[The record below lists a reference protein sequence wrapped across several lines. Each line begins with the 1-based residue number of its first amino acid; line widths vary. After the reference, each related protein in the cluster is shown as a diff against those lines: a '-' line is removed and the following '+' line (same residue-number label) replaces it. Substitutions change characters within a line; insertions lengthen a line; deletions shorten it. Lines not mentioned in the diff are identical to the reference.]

1 MTFIKVENNSLSKYF
16 NYPEYHDCKEVSLEL
31 KNHHDYNAV
40 ITLSSNEMIQDKDCE
55 SMDKIEESIRRG
67 IFYRVKIKT
76 YINRRGP
83 HSLKYD
89 DFEFTQCMP
98 DENVIPIIHVLLGR
112 IIKMAELLNKK
123 WYGWDH

>member
-1 MTFIKVENNSLSKYF
+1 MTFIKVENDSIPKYF
-16 NYPEYHDCKEVSLEL
+16 NYPRYESGKEVSLEL
-31 KNHHDYNAV
+31 KNPQDYNAV
-40 ITLSSNEMIQDKDCE
+40 ITLSSNGTICKADYE

-123 WYGWDH
+123 

>member
-1 MTFIKVENNSLSKYF
+1 MTFIKVENDSIPKYF
-16 NYPEYHDCKEVSLEL
+16 NYPRYESGKEVSLEL
-31 KNHHDYNAV
+31 KNPQDYNAV
-40 ITLSSNEMIQDKDCE
+40 ITLSSNGTICKADYE
-55 SMDKIEESIRRG
+55 SLDKIEDGIRRG

-76 YINRRGP
+76 YINRRGS

-112 IIKMAELLNKK
+112 VIKMAELLNKK
-123 WYGWDH
+123 

>member
-1 MTFIKVENNSLSKYF
+1 MTFIKVENDSIPKYF
-16 NYPEYHDCKEVSLEL
+16 NYPRYESGKEVSLEL
-31 KNHHDYNAV
+31 KNPQDYNAV
-40 ITLSSNEMIQDKDCE
+40 ITLSSNGTICKADYE
-55 SMDKIEESIRRG
+55 SLDKIEDGIRRG

-112 IIKMAELLNKK
+112 VIKMAELLNKK
-123 WYGWDH
+123 

>member
-1 MTFIKVENNSLSKYF
+1 MTFIKVENDSIPKYF
-16 NYPEYHDCKEVSLEL
+16 NYPRDESGKEVSLEL
-31 KNHHDYNAV
+31 KNPQDYNAV
-40 ITLSSNEMIQDKDCE
+40 ITLSSNGTICKADYE
-55 SMDKIEESIRRG
+55 SLDKIEDGIRRG
-67 IFYRVKIKT
+67 VFYRIRIKT

-112 IIKMAELLNKK
+112 VIKMAELLNKK
-123 WYGWDH
+123 

>member
-1 MTFIKVENNSLSKYF
+1 MTFIKVENDSIPKYF
-16 NYPEYHDCKEVSLEL
+16 NYPRYESGKEVSLEL
-31 KNHHDYNAV
+31 KNPQDYNAV
-40 ITLSSNEMIQDKDCE
+40 ITLSSNGTICKADYE
-55 SMDKIEESIRRG
+55 SLDKIEDGIRRG
-67 IFYRVKIKT
+67 VFYRIRIKT

-112 IIKMAELLNKK
+112 VIKMAELLNKK